1 MKWHEKIRIV
11 LYVWWLD
18 VKSLPGKIKRR
29 IWNKHILLRWHRLWI
44 RKDEFHRSLDMD
56 GAAMLEMNEQERS
69 KYLADLA
76 RRREIA
82 HQRDL
87 AKC

>member
-1 MKWHEKIRIV
+1 MKWHEKVRIV
-11 LYVWWLD
+11 LYIWWLD

-29 IWNKHILLRWHRLWI
+29 IWNKHILLWWHRLYI

-56 GAAMLEMNEQERS
+56 GATMLEMNEQERK
-69 KYLADLA
+69 KYLADLV

-87 AKC
+87 TKC

>member
-1 MKWHEKIRIV
+1 MKWQEKVRIV

-18 VKSLPGKIKRR
+18 IKSIPGKIKRR
-29 IWNKHILLRWHRLWI
+29 IWNKHILLRWHKLYI
-44 RKDEFHRSLDMD
+44 RKDEFHHSLNID
-56 GAAMLEMNEQERS
+56 GAAMLEMNEQERER
-69 KYLADLA
+69 YLADIV

-87 AKC
+87 TKC